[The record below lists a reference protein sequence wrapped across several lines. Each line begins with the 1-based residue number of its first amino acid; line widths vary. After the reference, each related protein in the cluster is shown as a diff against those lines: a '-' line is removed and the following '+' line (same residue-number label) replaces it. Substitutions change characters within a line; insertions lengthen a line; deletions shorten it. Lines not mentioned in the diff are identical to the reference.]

1 MMMDYSVARKIEF
14 KEGKTAFPLEYEPQ
28 TKIHKLPKIKT
39 RIRINFIRIISLAL
53 IVSAL
58 FMTGIYQYAI
68 YQNSREIDFYTAQT
82 RALQMEKLFLT
93 EQERVLLSDYNVERM
108 ARKYLLMSKAGEVSL
123 TVEENSSQTADIKL
137 KTAEALK

>member
-1 MMMDYSVARKIEF
+1 MMDYSAARKFEVN
-14 KEGKTAFPLEYEPQ
+14 EGQTAFPLELEPQ
-28 TKIHKLPKIKT
+28 IRPHKLPKIKT
-39 RIRINFIRIISLAL
+39 KIRVNFSRIIAMAL

-93 EQERVLLSDYNVERM
+93 EQESVLLSDYNVERM
-108 ARKYLLMSKAGEVSL
+108 ARKYLLMSKAGEISL
-123 TVEENSSQTADIKL
+123 NIEETSLQTAEINL
-137 KTAEALK
+137 KTAEALQ